1 MSNFEQAIKALQHLD
16 AMANRSAGRLIDM
29 SWDDIEDLCQAR
41 ELLADAIGAVYNDAT
56 EQYEVP
62 NV

>member
-1 MSNFEQAIKALQHLD
+1 MSNFEQAIKVLQYLD
-16 AMANRSAGRLIDM
+16 AMANRSCDM